1 MILLRNIIFYILFLL
16 FSLFGILLFL
26 IVFIPVRLFCSK
38 RFCQKFLRYGIIL
51 YGKIIIFILGR
62 MLVKIDCQQKST
74 VETPVIYILNHRSA
88 SDAFLLAGLTDEIV
102 QVVNVWPLKLPV
114 LGYFAKLAGYLS
126 VKEMSMDEF
135 SERCSKLLEQGV
147 SIAAFPEGT
156 RSGSKQ
162 MGKFYGQPFRAAMQ
176 AKATVV
182 PVCIM
187 GNEDKPPRDSYIIQ
201 SGKIRIRQLKP
212 IAWDE
217 YKDMNAFVFKRY
229 VWRIMDEYMKKM
241 DR

>member
-1 MILLRNIIFYILFLL
+1 M
-16 FSLFGILLFL
+16 
-26 IVFIPVRLFCSK
+26 IVFVPVRIFSEK
-38 RFCQKFLRYGIIL
+38 RFYQKMLRYGIIL

-62 MLVKIDCQQKST
+62 ILVKIDCREESII
-74 VETPVIYILNHRSA
+74 ETPVIYILNHRSS

-114 LGYFAKLAGYLS
+114 LGYFANLAGYLS
-126 VKEMSMDEF
+126 VKEMAMDEF
-135 SERCSKLLEQGV
+135 ASRCGTLLDQGV
-147 SIAAFPEGT
+147 SVAAFPEGT
-156 RSGSKQ
+156 RSGTKQ

-187 GNEDKPPRDSYIIQ
+187 GNEDKPSRGSYIIQ
-201 SGKIRIRQLKP
+201 PGKIRIRRLKP
-212 IAWDE
+212 IMWDE

-229 VWRIMDEYMKKM
+229 VWRIMDEYMKEVE
-241 DR
+241 